1 MVGMVLL
8 IGIGLTLVC
17 LLGVVMVSMTRHL
30 LAHPDEPVHQHG
42 DGGWSS
48 TPDAPVPAPTQ
59 PSPALQA
66 ARPGPYDVPL
76 DDMPAEVVA
85 EIARRLRG
93 PGS

>member
-48 TPDAPVPAPTQ
+48 TPDTPVTAQQPAP
-59 PSPALQA
+59 ALRA
-66 ARPGPYDVPL
+66 AGPGSYDVPL

-85 EIARRLRG
+85 EIARRLR
-93 PGS
+93 ST